1 MCGTKK
7 HIVETYYKKIEMNR
21 KEFLYIPSLSA
32 GSMVSAFKKNTKF
45 SDGTTMRFYSKEY
58 PEKWRHPY
66 FLVTAGHHYKKMDFR
81 NQLGLDDGAFVFG
94 DSGGFQIATGAL
106 KWDGTIREKIFHWLE
121 ANSDVAANLD
131 IPPRVTFENRFQD
144 SMDISFD
151 NFKWFEKNQS
161 GKTKFLN
168 VIQGTFSEEYKE
180 WYHKFKDFDFKGWC
194 IGGPKKLV
202 DFMYVIA
209 LMLQE
214 REFEKE
220 HVEYVHLLG
229 ISKISDFFI
238 LATLQELMNKL
249 TNNRIQLMSDS
260 SSPGQYPVYGTYL
273 HSGNYKTQTFTE
285 LYFPKNAEYRRKTHV
300 KQGKDGT
307 ISIDKTKHVPC
318 SIDCPACKDFTYE
331 YLGGQTAGGLDRY
344 SQEGMPRMVVH
355 NTHLY
360 CEIVKDINKLT
371 NNHVELLETAIPAEL
386 FNVILS
392 LHEMFA
398 DPDNAMNVY
407 STYKKTYKKFG
418 GDSIS
423 TTDAKQFNKFFK
435 F

>member
-1 MCGTKK
+1 
-7 HIVETYYKKIEMNR
+7 MNNTDN
-21 KEFLYIPSLSA
+21 KQFLYIPSLSA

-45 SDGTTMRFYSKEY
+45 EDGTTMRFFSKEY

-81 NQLGLDDGAFVFG
+81 QQLGLDDGTFVFG

-106 KWDGTIREKIFHWLE
+106 KWDSSIREKIFHWLE

-131 IPPRVTFENRFQD
+131 IPPRVTFENRFND
-144 SMDISFD
+144 SMDISLD

-168 VIQGTFSEEYKE
+168 VIQGTFNEEYST
-180 WYHKFKDFDFKGWC
+180 WYHKFKDFDFNGWC

-209 LMLQE
+209 LMLKE
-214 REFEKE
+214 REFEKV
-220 HVEYVHLLG
+220 HNQYIHLLG

-238 LATLQELMNKL
+238 LGTIQHLMNKL
-249 TNNRIQLMSDS
+249 TGNRIQVMSDS
-260 SSPGQYPVYGTYL
+260 SSPGQYPVFGTYL
-273 HSGNYKTQTFTE
+273 HSSNYKTQTFTE

-300 KQGKDGT
+300 KQGKDGE
-307 ISIDKTKHVPC
+307 ILIDKTKHVAC

-331 YLGGQTAGGLDRY
+331 YLGGQTASGLDRY

-360 CEIVKDINKLT
+360 CEVVKDINHLT
-371 NNHVELLETAIPAEL
+371 EHHVELLETVVPADL
-386 FNVILS
+386 FTVILS
-392 LHEMFA
+392 LHDMFG

-407 STYKKTYKKFG
+407 AANKKTYKKFG

-423 TTDAKQFNKFFK
+423 TTDANKFNEFFK

>member
-1 MCGTKK
+1 
-7 HIVETYYKKIEMNR
+7 
-21 KEFLYIPSLSA
+21 
-32 GSMVSAFKKNTKF
+32 
-45 SDGTTMRFYSKEY
+45 
-58 PEKWRHPY
+58 
-66 FLVTAGHHYKKMDFR
+66 MDFR
-81 NQLGLDDGAFVFG
+81 DQLGLDDETFVFG

-106 KWDGTIREKIFHWLE
+106 KWDSTIREKIFHWLE

-151 NFKWFEKNQS
+151 NFKWFEKHQS

-214 REFEKE
+214 REFEKS

-238 LATLQELMNKL
+238 LATLQELLNKL

-260 SSPGQYPVYGTYL
+260 SSPGQYPVFGTYL

-300 KQGKDGT
+300 KQGKDGE
-307 ISIDKTKHVPC
+307 ISIDKTKKVPC
-318 SIDCPACKDFTYE
+318 SMGCPACNDFTYE
-331 YLGGQTAGGLDRY
+331 YLGGKTDSGLDRY

-371 NNHVELLETAIPAEL
+371 NNHVELLETAIPKEL

-407 STYKKTYKKFG
+407 ATYKKTYKKFG

-423 TTDAKQFNKFFK
+423 TTDAKQFEKFFK

>member
-1 MCGTKK
+1 MD
-7 HIVETYYKKIEMNR
+7 R
-21 KEFLYIPSLSA
+21 KDFLYIPSLSA
-32 GSMVSAFKKNTKF
+32 GSMVSAFKKDAKF
-45 SDGTTMRFYSKEY
+45 SDGTTMRFFSKEY
-58 PEKWRHPY
+58 PERWRHPY

-81 NQLGLDDGAFVFG
+81 QQIGLDDGTFVFG

-106 KWDGTIREKIFHWLE
+106 KWDSTIREKIFHWLE

-131 IPPRVTFENRFQD
+131 IPPRVTFENRFHD

-168 VIQGTFSEEYKE
+168 VIQGTFTDEYST
-180 WYHKFKDFDFKGWC
+180 WYHKFKDFDFNGWC

-214 REFEKE
+214 REFEKK
-220 HVEYVHLLG
+220 HVQYIHLLG

-238 LATLQELMNKL
+238 LGVLQKLLNTL
-249 TNNRIQLMSDS
+249 TDNRIQLMSDS

-285 LYFPKNAEYRRKTHV
+285 LYFPKNAEYRRKTHA
-300 KQGKDGT
+300 KQGKTG
-307 ISIDKTKHVPC
+307 IVEIDKTKHVSC
-318 SIDCPACKDFTYE
+318 QLGCPACSDFTYE
-331 YLGGQTAGGLDRY
+331 YLGGETAEGLDRY
-344 SQEGMPRMVVH
+344 SQEGMPRMVIH

-360 CEIVKDINKLT
+360 CEIVKDINQLT
-371 NNHVELLETAIPAEL
+371 DSHVELLETAIPKEL
-386 FNVILS
+386 YAVVIS
-392 LHEMFA
+392 LYEMFN
-398 DPDNAMNVY
+398 DPDQAMHVY
-407 STYKKTYKKFG
+407 SKYKKTYKKFG

-423 TTDAKQFNKFFK
+423 TTDAKQFNKFFTY
-435 F
+435 

>member
-1 MCGTKK
+1 MS
-7 HIVETYYKKIEMNR
+7 NR

-32 GSMVSAFKKNTKF
+32 GSMVSAFKKDTKF
-45 SDGTTMRFYSKEY
+45 EDGTTMRFFAKEY
-58 PEKWRHPY
+58 PEKWRHPH

-81 NQLGLDDGAFVFG
+81 DQLGLDDGTFVFG

-106 KWDGTIREKIFHWLE
+106 KWDSTIREKIFHWLE

-151 NFKWFEKNQS
+151 NFKYFEKNQS

-214 REFEKE
+214 REFEKG
-220 HVEYVHLLG
+220 HVEYIHLLG

-238 LATLQELMNKL
+238 LATLQKL
-249 TNNRIQLMSDS
+249 LNTLTGNRIQLMSDS
-260 SSPGQYPVYGTYL
+260 SSPGQYPVFGTYL

-285 LYFPKNAEYRRKTHV
+285 LYFPKNAEYRRKTHIRN
-300 KQGKDGT
+300 GKDGT
-307 ISIDKTKHVPC
+307 ITIDKTQHVPC
-318 SIDCPACKDFTYE
+318 SINCPACNDFTYE
-331 YLGGQTAGGLDRY
+331 YLGGQTTTGLDRY

-371 NNHVELLETAIPAEL
+371 DSHVELLETAIPKEL

-392 LHEMFA
+392 LHEMFS

-418 GDSIS
+418 GESIS
-423 TTDAKQFNKFFK
+423 TTDIKQFNKFFK

>member
-1 MCGTKK
+1 MSD
-7 HIVETYYKKIEMNR
+7 R

-32 GSMVSAFKKNTKF
+32 GSMVSAFKKDTKF
-45 SDGTTMRFYSKEY
+45 EDGTTMRFFAKEY

-81 NQLGLDDGAFVFG
+81 DQLGLDDGTFVFG

-131 IPPRVTFENRFQD
+131 IPPRVTFENRFHD
-144 SMDISFD
+144 AMDISFD
-151 NFKWFEKNQS
+151 NFKYFEKNQ
-161 GKTKFLN
+161 
-168 VIQGTFSEEYKE
+168 
-180 WYHKFKDFDFKGWC
+180 
-194 IGGPKKLV
+194 
-202 DFMYVIA
+202 
-209 LMLQE
+209 
-214 REFEKE
+214 REFEKK
-220 HVEYVHLLG
+220 HIEYIHLLG

-238 LATLQELMNKL
+238 LATLQELLNKM
-249 TNNRIQLMSDS
+249 TDNRIQLMSDS
-260 SSPGQYPVYGTYL
+260 SSPGQYPVFGTYL

-285 LYFPKNAEYRRKTHV
+285 LYFPKNAEYRRKTHI
-300 KQGKDGT
+300 KQGKGGEIT
-307 ISIDKTKHVPC
+307 IDKTKHVPC
-318 SIDCPACKDFTYE
+318 SMGCPACNDFTYE
-331 YLGGQTAGGLDRY
+331 YLGGKTDAGLDRY

-371 NNHVELLETAIPAEL
+371 NNHVELLETAIPKEL

-407 STYKKTYKKFG
+407 SAYKKTYKKFG
-418 GDSIS
+418 GESIS
-423 TTDAKQFNKFFK
+423 TTDVKQFNKFFK

>member
-1 MCGTKK
+1 
-7 HIVETYYKKIEMNR
+7 MNK

-32 GSMVSAFKKNTKF
+32 GSMVSAFKKDTKF
-45 SDGTTMRFYSKEY
+45 EDGTTMRFFAKEY

-81 NQLGLDDGAFVFG
+81 DQLGLDDGTFVFG

-131 IPPRVTFENRFQD
+131 IPPRVTFENRFND
-144 SMDISFD
+144 AMDISFD
-151 NFKWFEKNQS
+151 NFKWFERNQS

-168 VIQGTFSEEYKE
+168 VIQGTFNEEYST
-180 WYHKFKDFDFKGWC
+180 WYRKFKDFDFNGWC

-214 REFEKE
+214 REFEKK
-220 HVEYVHLLG
+220 HVQYVHLLG

-238 LATLQELMNKL
+238 LATLQNLLNKL
-249 TNNRIQLMSDS
+249 SGNRIQLMSDS
-260 SSPGQYPVYGTYL
+260 SSPGQYPVFGTYL

-285 LYFPKNAEYRRKTHV
+285 LYFPKNAEYRRKTHIR
-300 KQGKDGT
+300 QGKDGEIT
-307 ISIDKTKHVPC
+307 IDKTKHVPC
-318 SIDCPACKDFTYE
+318 SLRCPACADFTYE
-331 YLGGQTAGGLDRY
+331 YLGGQTATGLDRY

-371 NNHVELLETAIPAEL
+371 DSHVELLETAIPSEL
-386 FNVILS
+386 FNVVLS

-407 STYKKTYKKFG
+407 SAYKKTYKKFG

-423 TTDAKQFNKFFK
+423 TTDANKFSEFFK

>member
-1 MCGTKK
+1 MSD
-7 HIVETYYKKIEMNR
+7 R

-32 GSMVSAFKKNTKF
+32 GSMVSAFKKDTKF
-45 SDGTTMRFYSKEY
+45 EDGTTMRFFAKEY
-58 PEKWRHPY
+58 PEKWRHPH

-81 NQLGLDDGAFVFG
+81 DQLGLDDGTFVFG

-131 IPPRVTFENRFQD
+131 IPPRVTFENRFHD
-144 SMDISFD
+144 AMDISFD
-151 NFKWFEKNQS
+151 NFKYFEKNQS

-168 VIQGTFSEEYKE
+168 VIQGTFSDEYKE

-214 REFEKE
+214 REFEKK
-220 HVEYVHLLG
+220 HIEYIHLLG

-238 LATLQELMNKL
+238 LATLQELLNKM
-249 TNNRIQLMSDS
+249 TDNRIQLMSDS
-260 SSPGQYPVYGTYL
+260 SSPGQYPVFGTYL

-285 LYFPKNAEYRRKTHV
+285 LYFPKNAEYRRKTHI
-300 KQGKDGT
+300 KQGKGGEIT
-307 ISIDKTKHVPC
+307 IDKTKHVPC
-318 SIDCPACKDFTYE
+318 SMGCPACNDFTYE
-331 YLGGQTAGGLDRY
+331 YLGGKTDAGLDRY

-371 NNHVELLETAIPAEL
+371 NNHVELLETAIPKEL

-407 STYKKTYKKFG
+407 SAYKKTYKKFG
-418 GDSIS
+418 GESIS
-423 TTDAKQFNKFFK
+423 TTDVKQFNKFFK

>member
-1 MCGTKK
+1 
-7 HIVETYYKKIEMNR
+7 MNR

-106 KWDGTIREKIFHWLE
+106 KWDSTIREKIFHWLE

-331 YLGGQTAGGLDRY
+331 YLGGQTTSGLDRY

>member
-1 MCGTKK
+1 MSD
-7 HIVETYYKKIEMNR
+7 R

-32 GSMVSAFKKNTKF
+32 GSMVSAFKKDTKF
-45 SDGTTMRFYSKEY
+45 EDGTTMRFFAKEY
-58 PEKWRHPY
+58 PEKWRHPH

-81 NQLGLDDGAFVFG
+81 DQLGLDDGTFVFG

-131 IPPRVTFENRFQD
+131 IPPRVTFENRFHD
-144 SMDISFD
+144 AMDISFD
-151 NFKWFEKNQS
+151 NFKYFEKNQS

-168 VIQGTFSEEYKE
+168 VIQGTFSDEYKE

-214 REFEKE
+214 REFEKK
-220 HVEYVHLLG
+220 HIEYIHLLG

-238 LATLQELMNKL
+238 LATLQELLNKM
-249 TNNRIQLMSDS
+249 TDNRIQLMSDS
-260 SSPGQYPVYGTYL
+260 SSPGQYPVFGTYL

-285 LYFPKNAEYRRKTHV
+285 LYFPKNAEYRRKTHI
-300 KQGKDGT
+300 KQGKGGEIT
-307 ISIDKTKHVPC
+307 IDKTKHVPC
-318 SIDCPACKDFTYE
+318 SMGCPACNDFTYE
-331 YLGGQTAGGLDRY
+331 YLGGKTDAGLDRY

-371 NNHVELLETAIPAEL
+371 NNHVELLETAIPKEL
-386 FNVILS
+386 FNVVLS

-407 STYKKTYKKFG
+407 SAYKKTYKKFG
-418 GDSIS
+418 GESIS
-423 TTDAKQFNKFFK
+423 TTDVKQFNKFFK

>member
-1 MCGTKK
+1 MSD
-7 HIVETYYKKIEMNR
+7 R

-32 GSMVSAFKKNTKF
+32 GSMVSAFKKDTKF
-45 SDGTTMRFYSKEY
+45 EDGTTMRFFAKEY

-81 NQLGLDDGAFVFG
+81 DQLGLDDGTFVFG

-131 IPPRVTFENRFQD
+131 IPPRVTFENRFHD
-144 SMDISFD
+144 AMDISFD
-151 NFKWFEKNQS
+151 NFKYFEKNQS

-168 VIQGTFSEEYKE
+168 VIQGTFSDEYKE

-214 REFEKE
+214 REFEKK
-220 HVEYVHLLG
+220 HIEYIHLLG

-238 LATLQELMNKL
+238 LATLQELLNKM
-249 TNNRIQLMSDS
+249 TDNRIQLMSDS
-260 SSPGQYPVYGTYL
+260 SSPGQYPVFGTYL

-285 LYFPKNAEYRRKTHV
+285 LYFPKNAEYRRKTHI
-300 KQGKDGT
+300 KQGKGGEIT
-307 ISIDKTKHVPC
+307 IDKTKHVPC
-318 SIDCPACKDFTYE
+318 SMGCPACNDFTYE
-331 YLGGQTAGGLDRY
+331 YLGGKTDAGLDRY

-371 NNHVELLETAIPAEL
+371 NNHVELLETAIPKEL

-407 STYKKTYKKFG
+407 SAYKKTYKKFG
-418 GDSIS
+418 GESIS
-423 TTDAKQFNKFFK
+423 TTDVKQFNKFFK

>member
-1 MCGTKK
+1 MGKK
-7 HIVETYYKKIEMNR
+7 FIYY
-21 KEFLYIPSLSA
+21 PSLSA
-32 GSMVSAFKKNTKF
+32 GSMVSAFKKDAKF
-45 SDGTTMRFYSKEY
+45 EDGTTMRFFGKDY
-58 PEKWRHPY
+58 PEDWRHPY
-66 FLVTAGHHYKKMDFR
+66 FLITAGHHYKKMDFR
-81 NQLGLDDGAFVFG
+81 QQIGLDDDVLVFG

-106 KWDGTIREKIFHWLE
+106 KWDSTIREKIFHWLE

-151 NFKWFEKNQS
+151 NFKWFEKHQS

-168 VIQGTFSEEYKE
+168 VIQGTYNEEYNT
-180 WYHKFKDFDFKGWC
+180 WYHKFKDFDFNGWC
-194 IGGPKKLV
+194 IGGPKRLV

-220 HVEYVHLLG
+220 HVQFVHLLG

-238 LATLQELMNKL
+238 LSTLQKLLNDL
-249 TNNRIQLMSDS
+249 TNGRVQLSTDS

-285 LYFPKNAEYRRKTHV
+285 LYFPKNAEYRRKTHI
-300 KQGKDGT
+300 KQGKES
-307 ISIDKTKHVPC
+307 IVIDKTKHVPC
-318 SIDCPACKDFTYE
+318 SMDCPACKDFTYE
-331 YLGGQTAGGLDRY
+331 YLGGQTVDGLDRY

-360 CEIVKDINKLT
+360 VNIAKDIDKIVDS
-371 NNHVELLETAIPAEL
+371 HVELLETAIPSEL
-386 FNVILS
+386 FAVIVS
-392 LHEMFA
+392 LHDMFA
-398 DPDNAMNVY
+398 DPEAAMHVY
-407 STYKKTYKKFG
+407 SKYKKTYKKFG

-423 TTDAKQFNKFFK
+423 TTDANKFAEFFK

>member
-1 MCGTKK
+1 MD
-7 HIVETYYKKIEMNR
+7 R

-106 KWDGTIREKIFHWLE
+106 KWDSTIREKIFHWLE

-273 HSGNYKTQTFTE
+273 HSGNYKTQAFTE

-331 YLGGQTAGGLDRY
+331 YLGGQTTSGLDRY

-423 TTDAKQFNKFFK
+423 TTDAAQFNKFFK

>member
-1 MCGTKK
+1 MSD
-7 HIVETYYKKIEMNR
+7 R

-32 GSMVSAFKKNTKF
+32 GSMVSAFKKDTKF
-45 SDGTTMRFYSKEY
+45 EDGTTMRFFAKEY
-58 PEKWRHPY
+58 PEKWRHPH

-81 NQLGLDDGAFVFG
+81 DQLGLDDGTFVFG

-151 NFKWFEKNQS
+151 NFKYFEKNQS

-214 REFEKE
+214 REFEKK
-220 HVEYVHLLG
+220 HIEYIHLLG

-238 LATLQELMNKL
+238 LATLQELLNKM
-249 TNNRIQLMSDS
+249 TDNRIQLMSDS
-260 SSPGQYPVYGTYL
+260 SSPGQYPVFGTYL

-285 LYFPKNAEYRRKTHV
+285 LYFPKNAEYRRKTHI
-300 KQGKDGT
+300 KQGKGGEIT
-307 ISIDKTKHVPC
+307 IDKTKHVPC
-318 SIDCPACKDFTYE
+318 SMGCPACNDFTYE
-331 YLGGQTAGGLDRY
+331 YLGGKTDAGLDRY

-371 NNHVELLETAIPAEL
+371 NNHVELLETAIPKEL

-392 LHEMFA
+392 LHEMFGN
-398 DPDNAMNVY
+398 PDNAMNVY
-407 STYKKTYKKFG
+407 SAYKKTYKKFG
-418 GDSIS
+418 GESIS
-423 TTDAKQFNKFFK
+423 TTDVKQFNKFFK

>member
-1 MCGTKK
+1 MSD
-7 HIVETYYKKIEMNR
+7 R

-32 GSMVSAFKKNTKF
+32 GSMVSAFKKDTKF
-45 SDGTTMRFYSKEY
+45 EDGTTMRFFAKEY

-81 NQLGLDDGAFVFG
+81 DQLGLDDGTFVFG

-131 IPPRVTFENRFQD
+131 IPPRVTFENRFHD
-144 SMDISFD
+144 AMDISFD
-151 NFKWFEKNQS
+151 NFKYFEKNQS

-168 VIQGTFSEEYKE
+168 VIQGTFSDEYKE

-214 REFEKE
+214 REFEKK
-220 HVEYVHLLG
+220 HIEYIHLLG

-238 LATLQELMNKL
+238 LATLQELLNKM
-249 TNNRIQLMSDS
+249 TDNRIQLMSDS
-260 SSPGQYPVYGTYL
+260 SSPGQYPVFGTYL

-285 LYFPKNAEYRRKTHV
+285 LYFPKNAEYRRKTHI
-300 KQGKDGT
+300 KQGKGGEIT
-307 ISIDKTKHVPC
+307 IDKTKHVPC
-318 SIDCPACKDFTYE
+318 SMGCPACNDFTYE
-331 YLGGQTAGGLDRY
+331 YLGGKTDAGLDRY

-371 NNHVELLETAIPAEL
+371 NNHVELLETAIPKEL
-386 FNVILS
+386 FNVVLS

-407 STYKKTYKKFG
+407 SAYKKTYKKFG
-418 GDSIS
+418 GESIS
-423 TTDAKQFNKFFK
+423 TTDVKQFNKFFK

>member
-1 MCGTKK
+1 MSD
-7 HIVETYYKKIEMNR
+7 R

-32 GSMVSAFKKNTKF
+32 GSMVSAFKKDTKF
-45 SDGTTMRFYSKEY
+45 EDGTTMRFFAKEY
-58 PEKWRHPY
+58 PEKWRHPH

-81 NQLGLDDGAFVFG
+81 DQLGLDDGTFVFG

-131 IPPRVTFENRFQD
+131 IRPRVTFENRFQD
-144 SMDISFD
+144 AMDISFD
-151 NFKWFEKNQS
+151 NFKYFEKNQS

-214 REFEKE
+214 REFEKK
-220 HVEYVHLLG
+220 HIEYIHLLG

-238 LATLQELMNKL
+238 LATLQELLNKM
-249 TNNRIQLMSDS
+249 TDNRIQLMSDS
-260 SSPGQYPVYGTYL
+260 SSPGQYPVFGTYL

-285 LYFPKNAEYRRKTHV
+285 LYFPKNAEYRRKTHI
-300 KQGKDGT
+300 KQGKGGEIT
-307 ISIDKTKHVPC
+307 IDKTKHVPC
-318 SIDCPACKDFTYE
+318 SMGCPACNDFTYE
-331 YLGGQTAGGLDRY
+331 YLGGKTDAGLDRY

-371 NNHVELLETAIPAEL
+371 NNHVELLETAITKEL

-392 LHEMFA
+392 LHEMFGN
-398 DPDNAMNVY
+398 PDNAMNVY
-407 STYKKTYKKFG
+407 SAYKKTYKKFG
-418 GDSIS
+418 GESIS
-423 TTDAKQFNKFFK
+423 TTDVKQFNKFFK

>member
-1 MCGTKK
+1 MD
-7 HIVETYYKKIEMNR
+7 R

-32 GSMVSAFKKNTKF
+32 GSMVSAFKKDTKF
-45 SDGTTMRFYSKEY
+45 EDGTTMRFFAKEY
-58 PEKWRHPY
+58 PEEWRHPY

-81 NQLGLDDGAFVFG
+81 DQLGLDDGTFVFG

-106 KWDGTIREKIFHWLE
+106 KWDSTIREKIFHWLE

-151 NFKWFEKNQS
+151 NFKYFEKHQS

-209 LMLQE
+209 LMLKE
-214 REFEKE
+214 REFEKK
-220 HVEYVHLLG
+220 HVEYIHLLG

-238 LATLQELMNKL
+238 LATLQELLNKM
-249 TNNRIQLMSDS
+249 TDSRIQLMSDS
-260 SSPGQYPVYGTYL
+260 SSPGQYPVFGTYL

-307 ISIDKTKHVPC
+307 ISIDKTKNVPC

-371 NNHVELLETAIPAEL
+371 NNHVELLETAVPAEL

-423 TTDAKQFNKFFK
+423 TTDVKQFNKFFK